1 MKKVNFQKIEIKNI
15 KNETEIADFAK
26 LIGNQLYMNGRT
38 IEECEL
44 GKRIYYAEGDVELN
58 EKECEMVKGII
69 SGYSYIA
76 RTSIE
81 KAINA

>member
-58 EKECEMVKGII
+58 EKECEMVKNII
-69 SGYSYIA
+69 AGYSYLA

-81 KAINA
+81 KAMNA

>member
-1 MKKVNFQKIEIKNI
+1 MKKVNLQKIEIEDI
-15 KNETEIADFAK
+15 KGEKIIADFAK
-26 LIGNQLYMNGRT
+26 QIGNQLYMSGRT

-58 EKECEMVKGII
+58 EKECEMVKNII
-69 SGYSYIA
+69 AGYSYLA

-81 KAINA
+81 KAMNA